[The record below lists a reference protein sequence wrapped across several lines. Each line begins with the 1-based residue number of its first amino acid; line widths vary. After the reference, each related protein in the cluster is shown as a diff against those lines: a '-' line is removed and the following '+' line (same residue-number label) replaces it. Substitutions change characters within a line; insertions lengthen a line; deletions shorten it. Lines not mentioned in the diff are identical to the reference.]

1 VAGSDG
7 DQWMIDYY
15 FSVLRAARG
24 SRWSL
29 RRAHKSHTDELSD
42 VYAGT
47 GGSKVKSTELCS
59 SNAGAIDLVS
69 PSLSIRVSIPPTI
82 R

>member
-1 VAGSDG
+1 MAGSDG
-7 DQWMIDYY
+7 DQLVIDYY

-29 RRAHKSHTDELSD
+29 RRAPKSHADELSD

-47 GGSKVKSTELCS
+47 DGVMLQERSQQRQDYRIVELKRWRDRL
-59 SNAGAIDLVS
+59 GKPS
-69 PSLSIRVSIPPTI
+69 P
-82 R
+82 